1 MEKRRYQPPECEKVM
16 LNVTSA
22 LMDENFGNSG
32 PGAPTKGDVTI
43 DENYSNKGGIF
54 DDDYEWENK

>member
-1 MEKRRYQPPECEKVM
+1 M